1 MGVERFP
8 VEAGHVLMFRRAVG
22 YPDAEAGA
30 DTTGLEF
37 APPTFVQ
44 ASAQFE
50 PGYRLRPSI
59 GPWWGSGAD
68 SGHMPDGAGAL
79 HAEQH
84 YTYHRPVR
92 VGDVLSATERAGKTW
107 EKTGRSGTLRFTETI
122 TEYRDADGELVVTA
136 RSVGVLRDRPAAQPE
151 GDQ

>member
-1 MGVERFP
+1 MTVDRFP

-30 DTTGLEF
+30 DTAGQQI

-44 ASAQFE
+44 ASSQFE
-50 PGYRLRPSI
+50 PGHRLRP
-59 GPWWGSGAD
+59 GVEPWWGSAREAGT
-68 SGHMPDGAGAL
+68 MPGGGGAL

-92 VGDVLSATERAGKTW
+92 VGDVLSSSVRAGDTW
-107 EKTGRSGTLRFTETI
+107 EKTGRSGTLRFTETL
-122 TEYRDADGELVVTA
+122 TEFRDEQGDLVVTA
-136 RSVGVLRDRPAAQPE
+136 RSVSVLKTPE
-151 GDQ
+151 EEQ

>member
-1 MGVERFP
+1 MTVERFP

-30 DTTGLEF
+30 DTAGIEF

-50 PGYRLRPSI
+50 PEYRLRPSRA
-59 GPWWGSGAD
+59 PWWGSARE
-68 SGHMPDGAGAL
+68 AGTMFAGGGGL

-92 VGDVLSATERAGKTW
+92 VGDVLSSTVRPGKVW
-107 EKTGRSGTLRFTETI
+107 EKTGRSGVLRFAETF
-122 TEYRDADGELVVTA
+122 TEYRDEQGELVVTA
-136 RSVGVLRDRPAAQPE
+136 RSVSVLKNPREEQ
-151 GDQ
+151 

>member
-1 MGVERFP
+1 MPIERFP

-22 YPDAEAGA
+22 YPEAEDGA
-30 DTTGLEF
+30 DTANIEF

-50 PGYRLRPSI
+50 PGYRLRPDS
-59 GPWWGSGAD
+59 GPWWGSG
-68 SGHMPDGAGAL
+68 SGPGSMPDGGGRL

-92 VGDVLSATERAGKTW
+92 VGDVLSSVERAGETW
-107 EKTGRSGTLRFTETI
+107 EKKGRSGTLKFAEMI
-122 TEYRDADGELVVTA
+122 TEYRDEQGELVVTA
-136 RSVGVLRDRPAAQPE
+136 RAVSVLQVPAE
-151 GDQ
+151 EEK

>member
-1 MGVERFP
+1 MPVERFP

-30 DTTGLEF
+30 DTEGLEY

-50 PGYRLRPSI
+50 PGYRLRP
-59 GPWWGSGAD
+59 GREKWFGSGRGPGSMP
-68 SGHMPDGAGAL
+68 SGGGGL

-84 YTYHRPVR
+84 FTYHRPVR
-92 VGDVLSATERAGKTW
+92 IGDVLSTVERQGESW
-107 EKTGRSGTLRFTETI
+107 EKEGRSGTLKFTEMI
-122 TEYRDADGELVVTA
+122 TEYRDHDGERVVTA
-136 RSVGVLRDRPAAQPE
+136 RAVVVLKVPAE
-151 GDQ
+151 EEK